1 MNHPTTLNNAP
12 ASTPRKLS
20 LTWLAMGFVVFV
32 CVSLIF
38 IDGWR
43 SWTARQN
50 QLREMS
56 VSTTNMARAIAQHAD
71 DTIKAADTALLGIE
85 DQIQTDGT
93 EPAALERLHNLLM
106 RKTAELPQLKGLFV
120 YDENGN
126 WLVNSLASTP
136 ANINNADRDYFIYH
150 RTHQDKNAYIG
161 SPIRSRS
168 SGIWVMTLSRRIN
181 HADGSFAGVALATI
195 EIDYFNKFYDSFNI
209 GEAGAI
215 VLVSNNGTMLTRRP
229 LLPDSIGKNM
239 QSTTVFKESA
249 ARPSGTFNV
258 KSAQDGVK
266 RLNSFRR
273 LDKYP
278 LFVSAAVS
286 EDEILADW
294 LTDTYLH
301 SAGVGLLVIA
311 LASIGFYL
319 IGQMKLRLNAE
330 AEVIRARDA
339 MIVLNKTLERL
350 SLQDALTE
358 LANRRNFDITLEE
371 EFSRAIRNASSLALI
386 MIDVDHFK
394 QYNDLYGHAAGDE
407 CLRKISQAVKSCQ
420 NRAGDLTARYGGE
433 ELAVILPTTDVE
445 GALLI
450 AERIRAAIHNLGISH
465 AGNEAGIVTV
475 SAGVEAIIPVRDLN
489 KPVELIEAADNA
501 LYAAKKSGRDRVCSN
516 FNMVGVAS

>member
-1 MNHPTTLNNAP
+1 MNPPTTLNNAP
-12 ASTPRKLS
+12 ASTPRLS
-20 LTWLAMGFVVFV
+20 LTWLAMGFVIFV
-32 CVSLIF
+32 CVSLIC
-38 IDGWR
+38 IDAGR
-43 SWTARQN
+43 SWTARKN
-50 QLREMS
+50 QLREMQ
-56 VSTTNMARAIAQHAD
+56 VSTANMARAIAQHAD
-71 DTIKAADTALLGIE
+71 DTIKAADTALLGIDE
-85 DQIQTDGT
+85 RIQTDGAT
-93 EPAALERLHNLLM
+93 PAALERLHHLLV
-106 RKTAELPQLKGLFV
+106 RKTAELSQLKGLFI

-126 WLVNSLASTP
+126 SVVSSLASTP
-136 ANINNADRDYFIYH
+136 ANMNNADSDYFIYH
-150 RTHQDKNAYIG
+150 RTHQDKNSYIG
-161 SPIRSRS
+161 PPIRSRS
-168 SGIWVMTLSRRIN
+168 SGIWVMTLSHRIN
-181 HADGSFAGVALATI
+181 HEDGSFAGVVLAAI
-195 EIDYFNKFYDSFNI
+195 EIDYFNKFYDSFDI
-209 GEAGAI
+209 GESGAI
-215 VLVSNNGTMLTRRP
+215 VLVSNSGNLMTRRP

-239 QSTTVFKESA
+239 QSTTVFKESSA
-249 ARPSGTFNV
+249 KPSGTFTV

-301 SAGVGLLVIA
+301 SAGVALLVIA
-311 LASIGFYL
+311 LGSIGFYL

-339 MIVLNKTLERL
+339 MIVLNKTLEQL

-358 LANRRNFDITLEE
+358 LANRRNFDIALEE

-433 ELAVILPTTDVE
+433 ELAVILPTTDAE
-445 GALLI
+445 GALII
-450 AERIRAAIHNLGISH
+450 AERIRTTIRNLGISH
-465 AGNEAGIVTV
+465 AGNETGIVTI
-475 SAGVEAIIPVRDLN
+475 SAGVDAMIPVKDVN
-489 KPVELIEAADNA
+489 KPIELIEAADNA
-501 LYAAKKSGRDRVCSN
+501 LYAAKKSGRNRVCSN
-516 FNMVGVAS
+516 FNIMSAAS